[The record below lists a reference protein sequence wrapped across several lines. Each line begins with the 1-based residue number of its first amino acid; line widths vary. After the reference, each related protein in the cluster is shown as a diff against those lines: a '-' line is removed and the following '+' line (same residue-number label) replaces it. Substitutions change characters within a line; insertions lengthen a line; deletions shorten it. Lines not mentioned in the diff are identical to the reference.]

1 MRRNFSLER
10 FFPSKVSAFQ
20 LISTADQ
27 NLHNPF
33 ENEEMEENN
42 DENANGNY
50 SQDDDDDFYDNGNND
65 FYLEKIRAK
74 NTGNFYSEESQP
86 ENDSDIFH
94 PGEGQSEDEN
104 DDASQKKSQHQNLSP
119 LLRPEGLFSLFIDIQ

>member
-10 FFPSKVSAFQ
+10 FFPLNVSAFQ

-27 NLHNPF
+27 NPHNPF

-50 SQDDDDDFYDNGNND
+50 SQDNDNDFYDNGNND
-65 FYLEKIRAK
+65 FYLEKIRA
-74 NTGNFYSEESQP
+74 NF
-86 ENDSDIFH
+86 
-94 PGEGQSEDEN
+94 
-104 DDASQKKSQHQNLSP
+104 
-119 LLRPEGLFSLFIDIQ
+119 